1 MTRHGVPE
9 RHPKLPGPCLA
20 ARGGW
25 GEASLTTFSQEIDFL
40 SSPHSI
46 PGHADRKRS
55 TGAKYQ
61 EGKGRYTE
69 TPVLPLEKG
78 KHTITFLE
86 HKCF

>member
-20 ARGGW
+20 ARGGP
-25 GEASLTTFSQEIDFL
+25 SLTTFSQEIDFL
-40 SSPHSI
+40 PSPHSI
-46 PGHADRKRS
+46 PGHEDRKRS

-78 KHTITFLE
+78 KHTITFLVRK